1 MVTVREATEADAQ
14 VLSELNNEF
23 NGVRRSPEE
32 IRQQMRTA
40 GSSETILVVEELGST
55 IGFLCFQALRSVC
68 FEPPWVELTE
78 LYVVPPRRGHGAGRA
93 LLEEAARRAVAAGAS
108 ELVLRTNVRNAAA
121 QHLFARG
128 GFEAAP
134 HIVYRRVLRG
144 AT

>member
-23 NGVRRSPEE
+23 NGVRRSAEE
-32 IRQQMRTA
+32 IRQQMRA
-40 GSSETILVVEELGST
+40 PGSGETVLVAEELGAT
-55 IGFLCFQALRSVC
+55 IGFLCFQVLRSFC
-68 FEPPWVELTE
+68 YDSPWMELTE
-78 LYVVPPRRGHGAGRA
+78 LYVVPPRRGRGAGRA
-93 LLEEAARRAVAAGAS
+93 LLEEAARRAEAAGAS
-108 ELVLRTNVRNAAA
+108 ELVLRTNASNAAA

-128 GFEAAP
+128 GFETAP